1 MSLNCFRLEHLS
13 GIMAINKNCVVI
25 NILSIQNREINKW
38 KNLSFF
44 FLFKDLALYNKE
56 FKNSKKKKKNHTHKK
71 KTYIFSPSIYF
82 YLGSNMFLMYVLFF
96 CCC

>member
-1 MSLNCFRLEHLS
+1 
-13 GIMAINKNCVVI
+13 MAINKNCVVI

-56 FKNSKKKKKNHTHKK
+56 FKNSKKKKKHTHKK
-71 KTYIFSPSIYF
+71 KNTHTKKRPIFFHQVYIFTWAQTCF
-82 YLGSNMFLMYVLFF
+82 
-96 CCC
+96 